1 MLFMMDGVK
10 DRMKKVTEDKENR
23 CALIY
28 LRKHVVP
35 SLIIGVPNIAVGM
48 ILAVK
53 RSFVVAE
60 RIIFEPFIDVE
71 PSTSP

>member
-53 RSFVVAE
+53 A
-60 RIIFEPFIDVE
+60 IICRHRKDHLRAVH
-71 PSTSP
+71 